1 MALPSL
7 TSVTPSSGPTS
18 GGDILRLA
26 GTGFAARVAVRLGG
40 VPAEVLSL
48 RVELGTHFADVRT
61 PAHAVGTV
69 DVEVFNLSAEG
80 SPIPGEAA
88 VLPGAYRYLRPRVTK
103 EADLTRLVRT
113 LLRELKRQVVAN
125 VSASVSVDYDDTV
138 ADGLNVIAMAALPSV
153 VLSGPTMRTSRR
165 YSTNVLHEDVVQ
177 GPSGAE
183 LVRRRPA
190 YTVDLAFTLTVA
202 SERTAELFNLM
213 AAVATFLNRNR
224 WLAMP
229 RDAEDASRGTVRWE
243 MDADGEVR
251 TQLGSRD
258 NVRAFT
264 WGLVVRGFD
273 VDSGLPLDLGKAVAG
288 THLETDSLSGGTS

>member
-1 MALPSL
+1 MAVPSL

-18 GGDILRLA
+18 GGDILRLT
-26 GTGFAARVAVRLGG
+26 GVGFAARVAVRVGG
-40 VPAEVLSL
+40 LRAEVLTVRQES
-48 RVELGTHFADVRT
+48 GASYADVRT
-61 PAHAVGTV
+61 PAHEAGLVN
-69 DVEVFNLSAEG
+69 VELLNLSAED
-80 SPIPGEAA
+80 SPVPGEVA
-88 VLPGAYRYLRPRVTK
+88 VLPTAYRYLRPRVAA
-103 EADLTRLVRT
+103 EANLTRLVRT

-138 ADGLNVIAMAALPSV
+138 EGGLNVIAMASLPSV
-153 VLSGPTMRTSRR
+153 VLSGPALRESRR

-224 WLAMP
+224 WLVMA

-258 NVRAFT
+258 DVRAFT

-273 VDSGLPLDLGKAVAG
+273 VDEGLPLDIGKAVAQA
-288 THLETDSLSGGTS
+288 HLDTDSLPGGTS

>member
-1 MALPSL
+1 MAVPSL

-18 GGDILRLA
+18 GGDILRLV
-26 GTGFAARVAVRLGG
+26 GTGFAARVAVHLGG
-40 VPAEVLSL
+40 LRAEVLSV
-48 RVELGTHFADVRT
+48 RQQSGASHVDVRT
-61 PAHAVGTV
+61 PPHEAGTV
-69 DVEVFNLSAEG
+69 DVELFNLSADVR
-80 SPIPGEAA
+80 PIPGEAA
-88 VLPGAYRYLRPRVTK
+88 VLSGAYRYLGPRVAK
-103 EADLTRLVRT
+103 EAALTRIVRT
-113 LLRELKRQVVAN
+113 LLRELKQQVVAN

-138 ADGLNVIAMAALPSV
+138 ADGLNVIAMASLPSV
-153 VLSGPTMRTSRR
+153 VLSGPTLRESRR

-177 GPSGAE
+177 GPSGTE

-213 AAVATFLNRNR
+213 AAMATFLNRNR
-224 WLAMP
+224 WLSMA
-229 RDAEDASRGTVRWE
+229 RDEEDASRGTVRWE

-258 NVRAFT
+258 DVRAFT

-273 VDSGLPLDLGKAVAG
+273 VDEGMPFDIGKAVVG
-288 THLETDSLSGGTS
+288 TQLETDSLSKGTS

>member
-1 MALPSL
+1 MAVPSL

-40 VPAEVLSL
+40 LRAEVISV
-48 RVELGTHFADVRT
+48 REEAGAAYVDVRT
-61 PAHAVGTV
+61 PAHEVGTA
-69 DVEVFNLSAEG
+69 DAELLNLSADG
-80 SPIPGEAA
+80 CPIPGEAV

-125 VSASVSVDYDDTV
+125 VSASVSVDYDDSV
-138 ADGLNVIAMAALPSV
+138 ADGLNVIAMASLPSV
-153 VLSGPTMRTSRR
+153 VLSGPVLRESRR

-177 GPSGAE
+177 GPSGTE

-224 WLAMP
+224 WLSMA
-229 RDAEDASRGTVRWE
+229 RDTEDASRGTVRWE
-243 MDADGEVR
+243 MDADGEAR

-258 NVRAFT
+258 DVRAFT
-264 WGLVVRGFD
+264 WGFLVRGFD
-273 VDSGLPLDLGKAVAG
+273 VDEGLPLDIGKAVAG
-288 THLETDSLSGGTS
+288 THLETDSLPGGTS

>member
-18 GGDILRLA
+18 GGDILRLS
-26 GTGFAARVAVRLGG
+26 GTGFASRVAVRLGG
-40 VPAEVLSL
+40 LRAEVLSV
-48 RVELGTHFADVRT
+48 REEAGTAHVDVRT
-61 PAHAVGTV
+61 PMHEVDNV
-69 DVEVFNLSAEG
+69 DVELLNLSADG
-80 SPIPGEAA
+80 HPIPGEAA
-88 VLPGAYRYLRPRVTK
+88 VLPGAYRYLRPRVAK

-125 VSASVSVDYDDTV
+125 VSASVSVDYDTV
-138 ADGLNVIAMAALPSV
+138 ADGLNVIAMASLPSV
-153 VLSGPTMRTSRR
+153 VLSGPTLRESRR

-202 SERTAELFNLM
+202 SNRTAELFNLM

-224 WLAMP
+224 WLSMA
-229 RDAEDASRGTVRWE
+229 RDAEDASRGTVCWE

-258 NVRAFT
+258 DVRAFT
-264 WGLVVRGFD
+264 WGLLVRGFE
-273 VDSGLPLDLGKAVAG
+273 VDEGLPLDIGKAVAG
-288 THLETDSLSGGTS
+288 THLETDSYSGGTS